1 VKVLAIL
8 TLAKNPVADDEIQ
21 LRKRARRRLVG
32 ATALVLVAIVVLPMV
47 LDSEPRQSQHNIDI
61 VIPPIP
67 PQETGPEPPPPS
79 PAATDPAAG
88 TLAQH
93 PAAPEAASAEP
104 DPAPPPAPKPPPA
117 PADVAV
123 QAKEGGYVIQIGC
136 FSDPAKARGLVSRIE
151 SRGFPAFSAR
161 APNANCT
168 RVRAGP
174 FSTQR
179 SAEKGRDRLRKLGMI
194 PPPSEGKIVS
204 RGD

>member
-1 VKVLAIL
+1 MTVLAIL
-8 TLAKNPVADDEIQ
+8 TVAKNPVADDEIQ

-32 ATALVLVAIVVLPMV
+32 AIALVLVVIVVLPMV
-47 LDSEPRQSQHNIDI
+47 LDSEPRQSQQNIDI

-67 PQETGPEPPPPS
+67 PQETSPEPPPPS
-79 PAATDPAAG
+79 PTTAPADPAAG
-88 TLAQH
+88 TVAQH
-93 PAAPEAASAEP
+93 SAASE
-104 DPAPPPAPKPPPA
+104 APPPAPKPAPA
-117 PADVAV
+117 PADVAA
-123 QAKEGGYVIQIGC
+123 QAKAGGYVIQIGC
-136 FSDPAKARGLVSRIE
+136 FSAPAKARGLVSRIE
-151 SRGFPAFSAR
+151 SKGFPAFSAR

-174 FSTQR
+174 FSTER